1 MTSQSLYE
9 RKSDVLLLRA
19 FGYEKKRIM
28 KLFILEVSFVIIVAS
43 FIAYIISSL
52 IAYILN
58 IYVFDFSSFVFTK
71 IPIYISLI
79 TILIVSVFAYI
90 ISNSIVRGSL
100 KNLLAEK

>member
-28 KLFILEVSFVIIVAS
+28 KLFILEISSIVVIS
-43 FIAYIISSL
+43 SLIAYVISSL

-58 IYVFDFSSFVFTK
+58 VYVFDFSSFVFTE
-71 IPIYISLI
+71 IPIYISLV
-79 TILIVSVFAYI
+79 TILIVTIFAYI
-90 ISNSIVRGSL
+90 VSSSIVQDSL
-100 KNLLAEK
+100 KKLLAEK

>member
-28 KLFILEVSFVIIVAS
+28 KLFVLEVSFVVVVAS
-43 FIAYIISSL
+43 LTAYIISSL

-58 IYVFDFSSFVFTK
+58 IYVFNFSSFVFTL

-79 TILIVSVFAYI
+79 TILIVSVFAYVV
-90 ISNSIVRGSL
+90 SSSIVRGSL
-100 KNLLAEK
+100 KKLLAEK